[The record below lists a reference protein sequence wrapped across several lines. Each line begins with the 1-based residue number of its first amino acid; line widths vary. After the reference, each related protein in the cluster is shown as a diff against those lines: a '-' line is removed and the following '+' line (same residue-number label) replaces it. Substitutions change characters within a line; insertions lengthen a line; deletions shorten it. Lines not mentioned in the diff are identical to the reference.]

1 MINLNQIQHNPM
13 LEELVDIVCNKT
25 NNFDRN
31 YYRQVA
37 MFFLGTVSTCMRAH
51 IKSKDRGIVPLNI
64 FTIALARSGYG
75 KTFGVNTLEEIMSD
89 FKTRF
94 VSETMPLLADKHIT
108 DLATAKAVKSGLSQ
122 DDEYKRLTKMYTD
135 LGAYQMFFDSGTDA
149 AIKQLVVKL
158 QMANSGSINLIVDE
172 IGDNLVG
179 NLDVLNDFI
188 ELYDVGAIKQK
199 LVKNT
204 NDNKRTDDF
213 DGNTPANMLLFGT
226 PARLF
231 DGSVTEDQ
239 FYEMMEKGYGR
250 RTCLAC
256 GLESKISTFQGH
268 TAKELYEAKINP
280 QNTALFQTWKK
291 RVADLANP
299 MLHNFEIEVPDDV
312 GILVTEYELDCKNK
326 SLEISE
332 YEAVRRTELENRY
345 WKVLKI
351 AGIFAFF
358 DQSTLLTVDYVYQA
372 IKLVEEAGEALIK
385 VLHKEPVYVKIAK
398 YIGSMDTDLTH
409 ADLDEKLPF
418 YKATPTFIKTNIPM
432 AKAWG
437 VNNGI
442 LITSKFE
449 GDIEKLRGKRLGETD
464 LKQLIISASTHE
476 AYGYE
481 NATVDWDTICNLGKM
496 TGPKGEKLH
505 WVNHHMKDGHRC
517 SQNTLDS
524 FNLVVL
530 DCDGEISIESA
541 KEIFKDYKF
550 CIYTTKSHTD
560 SCNRFRMI
568 FPTNYVLDLDKDT
581 YKEFMN
587 NVLLWVPFK
596 SDYSSNQREKKWET
610 NPNSQIFINDGEL
623 FDVLPFVPRS
633 KSNEDFQKENKDIKD
648 LSNLEK
654 WFYRTIKKEGDRNV
668 NLHKYAMALKD
679 GGYDLADVELKVC
692 KLNSKLENPLSDDE
706 LNDTIFRS
714 LAKCYVGESNG

>member
-122 DDEYKRLTKMYTD
+122 DDEYKRLNKMYTD

-280 QNTALFQTWKK
+280 KNTALFQTWKK
-291 RVADLANP
+291 RIADLANP

-312 GILVTEYELDCKNK
+312 GILLTEYELDCKTK

-358 DQSTLLTVDYVYQA
+358 DQSTL
-372 IKLVEEAGEALIK
+372 AL
-385 VLHKEPVYVKIAK
+385 
-398 YIGSMDTDLTH
+398 
-409 ADLDEKLPF
+409 
-418 YKATPTFIKTNIPM
+418 
-432 AKAWG
+432 W
-437 VNNGI
+437 I
-442 LITSKFE
+442 LI
-449 GDIEKLRGKRLGETD
+449 
-464 LKQLIISASTHE
+464 
-476 AYGYE
+476 
-481 NATVDWDTICNLGKM
+481 
-496 TGPKGEKLH
+496 
-505 WVNHHMKDGHRC
+505 
-517 SQNTLDS
+517 
-524 FNLVVL
+524 
-530 DCDGEISIESA
+530 
-541 KEIFKDYKF
+541 
-550 CIYTTKSHTD
+550 
-560 SCNRFRMI
+560 
-568 FPTNYVLDLDKDT
+568 
-581 YKEFMN
+581 
-587 NVLLWVPFK
+587 
-596 SDYSSNQREKKWET
+596 
-610 NPNSQIFINDGEL
+610 
-623 FDVLPFVPRS
+623 
-633 KSNEDFQKENKDIKD
+633 
-648 LSNLEK
+648 
-654 WFYRTIKKEGDRNV
+654 
-668 NLHKYAMALKD
+668 
-679 GGYDLADVELKVC
+679 
-692 KLNSKLENPLSDDE
+692 
-706 LNDTIFRS
+706 
-714 LAKCYVGESNG
+714 